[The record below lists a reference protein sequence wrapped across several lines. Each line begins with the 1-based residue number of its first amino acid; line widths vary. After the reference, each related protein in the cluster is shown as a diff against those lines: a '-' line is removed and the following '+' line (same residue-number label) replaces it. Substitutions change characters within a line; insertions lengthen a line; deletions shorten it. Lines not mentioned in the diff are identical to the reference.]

1 MRTRVSA
8 FLKEFDMESA
18 QMQSVTAAA
27 RFELMVQD
35 QLLDR
40 RHRLENARAQIG
52 GHEDFSRLIAEVD
65 AALQR
70 FESGGFGVCI
80 ECRGTVEPDRLLHDP
95 LMTVCLDCLTESQ
108 RSSLQDDLQLAADIQ
123 RGLLPQSGIACDHWH
138 VDFAYHPA
146 SIVSGD
152 YVDII
157 ERGDEFF
164 FILGDVSGK
173 GMAASLLMSNLHAIF
188 HSLIPTGMPTDELMS
203 RANHLLCES
212 SLANQY
218 ATLVLGKANR
228 AGEVELTN
236 AGHLSP
242 VLIKNGM
249 IGELNHSGL
258 PLGMFCS
265 AEFEV
270 NKVRLDAGDSLFL
283 FTDGVTETTDPNG
296 LEYGTTGLF
305 DAIGGDDILM
315 PSEMIR
321 RSLGHIDTFRNGAA
335 RHDDLTILALAYH

>member
-1 MRTRVSA
+1 
-8 FLKEFDMESA
+8 MESA

-27 RFELMVQD
+27 GFDSMLHE

-40 RHRLENARAQIG
+40 RHRLESARTSIG
-52 GHEDFSRLIAEVD
+52 GHDDLSRLLGEVD
-65 AALQR
+65 AALLR
-70 FESGGFGVCI
+70 FESGGFGVCVD
-80 ECRGTVEPDRLLHDP
+80 CHGTVETERLINDP
-95 LMTVCLDCLTESQ
+95 LMTVCLGCLTDKQ
-108 RSSLQDDLQLAADIQ
+108 RNSLENDLQLAADIQ
-123 RGLLPQSGIACDHWH
+123 RGLLPKSGIACDHWH

-188 HSLIPTGMPTDELMS
+188 HSLVPTGMPLDELMA

-212 SLANQY
+212 SPANQY

-228 AGEVELTN
+228 QGDVEITN
-236 AGHLSP
+236 AGHLAP

-270 NKVRLDAGDSLFL
+270 NKVKLDSGDSLLL
-283 FTDGVTETTDPNG
+283 FTDGVTETINAEG
-296 LEYGTTGLF
+296 AEFGTCGF
-305 DAIGGDDILM
+305 FEAIELAADTS
-315 PSEMIR
+315 PSGRIKH
-321 RSLGHIDTFRNGAA
+321 SLTHIEGFRGSAP
-335 RHDDLTILALAYH
+335 RHDDLTILALAYA

>member
-1 MRTRVSA
+1 
-8 FLKEFDMESA
+8 MESA
-18 QMQSVTAAA
+18 QMRSATSAIGVDS
-27 RFELMVQD
+27 MIHD
-35 QLLDR
+35 QLLNR
-40 RHRLENARAQIG
+40 RQRLESARNDVGI
-52 GHEDFSRLIAEVD
+52 HEDLSRLLGEVD
-65 AALQR
+65 AALSR
-70 FESGGFGVCI
+70 FESGGFGVCVDCHDPI
-80 ECRGTVEPDRLLHDP
+80 EPERLLTDP
-95 LMTVCLDCLTESQ
+95 LMTVCIGCLTDKQ
-108 RSSLQDDLQLAADIQ
+108 RSSLEDDLQLASDIQ
-123 RGLLPQSGIACDHWH
+123 RGLLPRTGIACDKWH

-188 HSLIPTGMPTDELMS
+188 HSLVPTGMPLEELMG

-228 AGEVELTN
+228 AGEVEITN
-236 AGHLSP
+236 AGHLAP
-242 VLIKNGM
+242 VLIKKGM

-265 AEFEV
+265 TEFEV
-270 NKVRLDAGDSLFL
+270 NKVELDAGDSLVV
-283 FTDGVTETTDPNG
+283 FTDGVTETVNADG
-296 LEYGTTGLF
+296 LEYGSCGLF
-305 DAIGGDDILM
+305 DA
-315 PSEMIR
+315 
-321 RSLGHIDTFRNGAA
+321 LGIDHEIEGRVRHCLSHIDGFRGSAP
-335 RHDDLTILALAYH
+335 RHDDLTILTLAYN

>member
-1 MRTRVSA
+1 
-8 FLKEFDMESA
+8 MESA
-18 QMQSVTAAA
+18 QMQTMTAAA
-27 RFELMVQD
+27 GFDSMMHE

-40 RHRLENARAQIG
+40 RQRLESARTSVG
-52 GHEDFSRLIAEVD
+52 GHDDISRLLGEVD
-65 AALQR
+65 AALTR
-70 FESGGFGVCI
+70 FESGGFGVCVD
-80 ECRGTVEPDRLLHDP
+80 CHGAVEPDRLLNDP
-95 LMTVCLDCLTESQ
+95 LMTVCIGCLTDKQ
-108 RSSLQDDLQLAADIQ
+108 RSSLESDLQLAADIQ
-123 RGLLPQSGIACDHWH
+123 RGLLPRSGIACDHWN

-157 ERGDEFF
+157 ERGNEFF

-188 HSLIPTGMPTDELMS
+188 HSLVPTGMPLDELMA

-228 AGEVELTN
+228 QGDVEITN
-236 AGHLSP
+236 AGHLPP

-270 NKVRLDAGDSLFL
+270 NKVKLDSGDSLFL
-283 FTDGVTETTDPNG
+283 FTDGVTETMNDAG
-296 LEYGTTGLF
+296 AEYGTLGLF
-305 DAIGGDDILM
+305 EAINAALDPTPTGRIQH
-315 PSEMIR
+315 
-321 RSLGHIDTFRNGAA
+321 SLSHIDGFRGSAP
-335 RHDDLTILALAYH
+335 RHDDLTILALAYN

>member
-1 MRTRVSA
+1 
-8 FLKEFDMESA
+8 MESA
-18 QMQSVTAAA
+18 QMQTMTAGAG
-27 RFELMVQD
+27 FDSMMHE

-40 RHRLENARAQIG
+40 RQRLESARTHIG
-52 GHEDFSRLIAEVD
+52 LHDDLSRLLGEVD
-65 AALQR
+65 AALLK
-70 FESGGFGVCI
+70 FESGSFGVCADCHDAI
-80 ECRGTVEPDRLLHDP
+80 EPERLLNDP
-95 LMTVCLDCLTESQ
+95 LMTVCIGCLTDKQ
-108 RSSLQDDLQLAADIQ
+108 RSSLESDLQLAADIQ
-123 RGLLPQSGIACDHWH
+123 RGLLPKSGIACEHWN

-188 HSLIPTGMPTDELMS
+188 HSLVPAGLPLDELMS

-212 SLANQY
+212 SPANQY

-228 AGEVELTN
+228 QGDVELAN
-236 AGHLSP
+236 AGHLAP

-270 NKVRLDAGDSLFL
+270 NKVKLDAGDSLVL
-283 FTDGVTETTDPNG
+283 FTDGVTETMNVDG
-296 LEYGTTGLF
+296 AEYGTCGLF
-305 DAIGGDDILM
+305 EAIESSFDVT
-315 PSEMIR
+315 PSGRIKH
-321 RSLGHIDTFRNGAA
+321 SLSHIDGFRGSAA
-335 RHDDLTILALAYH
+335 RHDDLTILALAYN

>member
-1 MRTRVSA
+1 
-8 FLKEFDMESA
+8 METAIA
-18 QMQSVTAAA
+18 QM
-27 RFELMVQD
+27 ELATVNAGFDSMIHE

-40 RHRLENARAQIG
+40 RQRLESARTSEGRHDDI
-52 GHEDFSRLIAEVD
+52 SRLLGEVD
-65 AALQR
+65 AALLR
-70 FESGGFGVCI
+70 FESGGYGVCI
-80 ECRGTVEPDRLLHDP
+80 DCHGTVETDRLMNDP
-95 LMTVCLDCLTESQ
+95 LMTVCLGCLTDKQRNSLES
-108 RSSLQDDLQLAADIQ
+108 DLQLAADIQ
-123 RGLLPQSGIACDHWH
+123 RGLLPKAGIACDVWN

-146 SIVSGD
+146 GIVSGD

-164 FILGDVSGK
+164 FLLGDVSGK

-188 HSLIPTGMPTDELMS
+188 HSLVPTGMPLNELML

-228 AGEVELTN
+228 AGDVEIAN
-236 AGHLSP
+236 AGHLAP
-242 VLIKNGM
+242 ALLKNGM

-270 NKVRLDAGDSLFL
+270 NKVTLHKGDRLFL
-283 FTDGVTETTDPNG
+283 FTDGVTETMNPHG

-305 DAIGGDDILM
+305 NAICGSDSLA
-315 PSEMIR
+315 PNEMIR
-321 RSLGHIDTFRNGAA
+321 HCLAHIDTFRNGAS
-335 RHDDLTILALAYH
+335 RHDDLTILALAYN

>member
-1 MRTRVSA
+1 LV
-8 FLKEFDMESA
+8 K
-18 QMQSVTAAA
+18 
-27 RFELMVQD
+27 
-35 QLLDR
+35 
-40 RHRLENARAQIG
+40 
-52 GHEDFSRLIAEVD
+52 
-65 AALQR
+65 

-80 ECRGTVEPDRLLHDP
+80 DCHDSIEPERLLNDP
-95 LMTVCLDCLTESQ
+95 LMTVCIGCLTDKQ
-108 RSSLQDDLQLAADIQ
+108 RSSLENDLQLAADIQ
-123 RGLLPQSGIACDHWH
+123 RGLLPKSGIACEHWQ

-157 ERGDEFF
+157 ERGQEFF

-188 HSLIPTGMPTDELMS
+188 HSLVPTGMALDELMS

-212 SLANQY
+212 SPANQY

-228 AGEVELTN
+228 QGEVVLTN
-236 AGHLSP
+236 AGHLAP
-242 VLIKNGM
+242 VVIKNGM

-270 NKVRLDAGDSLFL
+270 NKVKLDAGDSLLL
-283 FTDGVTETTDPNG
+283 FTDGVTETMNEAG
-296 LEYGTTGLF
+296 AEYGTCGLF
-305 DAIGGDDILM
+305 EAIGIGDD
-315 PSEMIR
+315 PSPAGRIKQ
-321 RSLGHIDTFRNGAA
+321 SLSHIEGFRGSAP
-335 RHDDLTILALAYH
+335 RHDDLTLLALAYN

>member
-1 MRTRVSA
+1 MG
-8 FLKEFDMESA
+8 SA
-18 QMQSVTAAA
+18 QMQTMTAAA
-27 RFELMVQD
+27 GFDSMLHE

-40 RHRLENARAQIG
+40 RQRLESARTQIG
-52 GHEDFSRLIAEVD
+52 RHDDISRLLGEVD
-65 AALQR
+65 AALLK
-70 FESGGFGVCI
+70 FESGAFGVCI
-80 ECRGTVEPDRLLHDP
+80 DCHDPIEPERLLTDP
-95 LMTVCLDCLTESQ
+95 LMTVCIGCLTDKQ
-108 RSSLQDDLQLAADIQ
+108 RSSLEDDLQLAADIQ
-123 RGLLPQSGIACDHWH
+123 RGLLPKSGIACDHWN

-146 SIVSGD
+146 GIVSGD

-188 HSLIPTGMPTDELMS
+188 HSLVPTGMPLDELMS

-228 AGEVELTN
+228 QGEVEVTN
-236 AGHLSP
+236 AGHLAP

-270 NKVRLDAGDSLFL
+270 NKVQLDRGDSLLL
-283 FTDGVTETTDPNG
+283 FTDGVTETMNVDG
-296 LEYGTTGLF
+296 AEYGTCGLF
-305 DAIGGDDILM
+305 EAIELATDTT
-315 PSEMIR
+315 PSGRIKH
-321 RSLGHIDTFRNGAA
+321 SLLHIDGFRGSAA
-335 RHDDLTILALAYH
+335 RHDDLTILALAYN

>member
-1 MRTRVSA
+1 
-8 FLKEFDMESA
+8 MESA
-18 QMQSVTAAA
+18 QMQAVTAAA
-27 RFELMVQD
+27 GFDSMLHE

-40 RHRLENARAQIG
+40 RQRLESARTSIG
-52 GHEDFSRLIAEVD
+52 GHEDFSRLLGEVD
-65 AALQR
+65 AALLK

-80 ECRGTVEPDRLLHDP
+80 DCHDPIEPERLLSDP
-95 LMTVCLDCLTESQ
+95 LMTVCIGCLSDKQ
-108 RSSLQDDLQLAADIQ
+108 RASLEDDLQLAADIQ
-123 RGLLPQSGIACDHWH
+123 RGLLPKSGIACDHWN

-188 HSLIPTGMPTDELMS
+188 HSLVPTGMPLDELMS

-228 AGEVELTN
+228 QGEVELTN
-236 AGHLSP
+236 AGHLAP
-242 VLIKNGM
+242 VVIKNGM

-270 NKVRLDAGDSLFL
+270 NKVKLDSGDSLLL
-283 FTDGVTETTDPNG
+283 FTDGVTETMNIDG
-296 LEYGTTGLF
+296 AEYGTCGLF
-305 DAIGGDDILM
+305 EAIGAGDDPTPAGRIKH
-315 PSEMIR
+315 
-321 RSLGHIDTFRNGAA
+321 SLSHIDGFRGSAP
-335 RHDDLTILALAYH
+335 RHDDLTILALAYN

>member
-1 MRTRVSA
+1 
-8 FLKEFDMESA
+8 MESA
-18 QMQSVTAAA
+18 QMQSVTTAAGLDSMLH
-27 RFELMVQD
+27 E
-35 QLLDR
+35 QLVDR
-40 RHRLENARAQIG
+40 RHRLESARTSIG
-52 GHEDFSRLIAEVD
+52 AHDDILRLLSEVD
-65 AALQR
+65 AALLR
-70 FESGGFGVCI
+70 FESGGFGICV
-80 ECRGTVEPDRLLHDP
+80 ECHGTVEPERLLNDP
-95 LMTVCLDCLTESQ
+95 LMTVCIGCLTDKQ
-108 RSSLQDDLQLAADIQ
+108 RSSLESDLQLAADIQ
-123 RGLLPQSGIACDHWH
+123 RGLLPRSGIACDHWH

-188 HSLIPTGMPTDELMS
+188 HSLVPTGMPLDELMV

-212 SLANQY
+212 SPANQY

-228 AGEVELTN
+228 AGEVEITN
-236 AGHLSP
+236 AGHLAP

-270 NKVRLDAGDSLFL
+270 NKVTLDAGDSLFL
-283 FTDGVTETTDPNG
+283 FTDGVTETLNADG
-296 LEYGTTGLF
+296 LEYGTLGLF
-305 DAIGGDDILM
+305 EAIGIVDDPTPTGRIKQ
-315 PSEMIR
+315 
-321 RSLGHIDTFRNGAA
+321 SLLHIEGFRGSAA
-335 RHDDLTILALAYH
+335 RHDDLTSLALAYN

>member
-1 MRTRVSA
+1 
-8 FLKEFDMESA
+8 MESA
-18 QMQSVTAAA
+18 QMRSVTAAA
-27 RFELMVQD
+27 GFDSMLHE
-35 QLLDR
+35 QLLER
-40 RHRLENARAQIG
+40 RHRLESAQVQIG
-52 GHEDFSRLIAEVD
+52 GNDDLARLLGEVD
-65 AALQR
+65 AALLK

-80 ECRGTVEPDRLLHDP
+80 ECHGTVEAERLMNDP
-95 LMTVCLDCLTESQ
+95 LMTVCLSCLTDKQ
-108 RSSLQDDLQLAADIQ
+108 RSSLEDDLQLAADIQ
-123 RGLLPQSGIACDHWH
+123 RGLLPRSGIACDRWH

-146 SIVSGD
+146 GIVSGD

-188 HSLIPTGMPTDELMS
+188 HSLVPTGMPLGELMS

-228 AGEVELTN
+228 AGEVEVTN

-242 VLIKNGM
+242 LLLKNGM

-270 NKVRLDAGDSLFL
+270 NKVTLHKGDSLFL
-283 FTDGVTETTDPNG
+283 FTDGVTETTNVEG
-296 LEYGTTGLF
+296 AEYGTLGLF
-305 DAIGGDDILM
+305 DAIAGCDTHV
-315 PSEMIR
+315 PKEMIR
-321 RSLGHIDTFRNGAA
+321 RCLGHIDDFRGSAA
-335 RHDDLTILALAYH
+335 RNDDLTVLALAYN

>member
-1 MRTRVSA
+1 MELATVNA
-8 FLKEFDMESA
+8 GFDSMLHE
-18 QMQSVTAAA
+18 
-27 RFELMVQD
+27 

-40 RHRLENARAQIG
+40 RHRLESARTHIG
-52 GHEDFSRLIAEVD
+52 GHDDFTRLLGEVD
-65 AALQR
+65 AVLHR
-70 FESGGFGVCI
+70 FENGGYGVCI
-80 ECRGTVEPDRLLHDP
+80 ECKGAVETDRLMHDP
-95 LMTVCLDCLTESQ
+95 LMTVCLGCLTASQ
-108 RSSLQDDLQLAADIQ
+108 RSSLESDLQLAADIQ
-123 RGLLPQSGIACDHWH
+123 RGLLPRSGIACDVWN

-146 SIVSGD
+146 GIVSGD

-188 HSLIPTGMPTDELMS
+188 HSLVPTGMPLDELMS

-228 AGEVELTN
+228 AGEIEIAN
-236 AGHLSP
+236 AGHLAP
-242 VLIKNGM
+242 ALLKNGM

-270 NKVRLDAGDSLFL
+270 TRVTLHKGDSLYL

-296 LEYGTTGLF
+296 LEYGTAGLF
-305 DAIGGDDILM
+305 NAIGAGDPLA
-315 PSEMIR
+315 PNEMIR
-321 RSLGHIDTFRNGAA
+321 HCLGHIDTFRNGAA
-335 RHDDLTILALAYH
+335 RHDDLTILALAYS

>member
-1 MRTRVSA
+1 
-8 FLKEFDMESA
+8 MESA
-18 QMQSVTAAA
+18 QMTTATAAIGVDSML
-27 RFELMVQD
+27 RD

-40 RHRLENARAQIG
+40 RQRLESARIHDHAQ
-52 GHEDFSRLIAEVD
+52 DDLSRLLGEVD
-65 AALQR
+65 AALSR
-70 FESGGFGVCI
+70 FESGGFGVCVD
-80 ECRGTVEPDRLLHDP
+80 CKGTVETERLLNDP
-95 LMTVCLDCLTESQ
+95 MAMVCLSCLTEAQ
-108 RSSLQDDLQLAADIQ
+108 RASLEDDLQLAADIQ
-123 RGLLPQSGIACDHWH
+123 RGLLPRSGIACDKWH

-157 ERGDEFF
+157 ERGDEFY

-173 GMAASLLMSNLHAIF
+173 GMAASLLMSNLHAVF
-188 HSLIPTGMPTDELMS
+188 HSLVPTGMPLDDLMA

-228 AGEVELTN
+228 AGEVEITN
-236 AGHLSP
+236 AGHLAP

-265 AEFEV
+265 TEFEV
-270 NKVRLDAGDSLFL
+270 NKVNLDAGDSLVL
-283 FTDGVTETTDPNG
+283 FTDGVTETVNAEG
-296 LEYGTTGLF
+296 VEYGSCGLF
-305 DAIGGDDILM
+305 DALGSDHETTGR
-315 PSEMIR
+315 IR
-321 RSLGHIDTFRNGAA
+321 HCLSHIDGFRGTAP
-335 RHDDLTILALAYH
+335 RHDDLTILSLAYN